1 MNIMIISALRE
12 EVRGLNESVMFT
24 GVGKINATK
33 KLERQFGKSSFRLP
47 DLVINYGTAG
57 KTTESL
63 SVGNLYEVGKF
74 VQREMMVTELGFK
87 EYETPFDATYII
99 ENGRSDLTCGTGD
112 SFWTPKNKKNFE
124 IVDMEAYALAKVCQ
138 DHGVKFRCFKFI
150 SDGGDPD
157 EWKENVSKGSV
168 LFANKLKQIREEET
182 K

>member
-12 EVRGLNESVMFT
+12 EVRGLNESVVFT

-74 VQREMMVTELGFK
+74 VQRDMMVTELGFK
-87 EYETPFDATYII
+87 EYETPFDDTYII

-112 SFWTPKNKKNFE
+112 SFWTPKNKEIFE

-138 DHGVKFRCFKFI
+138 DYGVKFRCFKFI
-150 SDGGDPD
+150 SDGGNPD

-182 K
+182 E

>member
-12 EVRGLNESVMFT
+12 EVRGLNESVVFT

-74 VQREMMVTELGFK
+74 VQRDMMVTELGFK

-138 DHGVKFRCFKFI
+138 DYGVEFRCFKFI
-150 SDGGDPD
+150 SDGGNPD

>member
-74 VQREMMVTELGFK
+74 VQRDMMVTELGFK
-87 EYETPFDATYII
+87 EYETPFDDTYII

-112 SFWTPKNKKNFE
+112 SFWTPKNKEIFE

-138 DHGVKFRCFKFI
+138 DYGVEFRCFKFI
-150 SDGGDPD
+150 SDGGNPD

-182 K
+182 E

>member
-74 VQREMMVTELGFK
+74 VQRDMMVTELGFK

-112 SFWTPKNKKNFE
+112 SFWTPKNKEIFE

-138 DHGVKFRCFKFI
+138 DHGVEFRCFKFI
-150 SDGGDPD
+150 SDGGNPD

>member
-1 MNIMIISALRE
+1 MNIMIVSALRE
-12 EVRGLNESVMFT
+12 EVRGLNKSVVFT

-33 KLERQFGKSSFRLP
+33 KLERQFGKSSFKLP

-63 SVGNLYEVGKF
+63 SVGELYEVGKF
-74 VQREMMVTELGFK
+74 VQRDMMVTELGFK
-87 EYETPFDATYII
+87 EYETPFDDTYII

-138 DHGVKFRCFKFI
+138 DYGVEFRCFKFI

-157 EWKENVSKGSV
+157 EWKKNVSKGSV
-168 LFANKLKQIREEET
+168 LFANKLKQIREE
-182 K
+182 KMK

>member
-12 EVRGLNESVMFT
+12 EVRGLNESVVFT

-74 VQREMMVTELGFK
+74 VQRDMMVTELGFK
-87 EYETPFDATYII
+87 EYETPFDDTYII

-112 SFWTPKNKKNFE
+112 SFWTPKNKEIFE

-182 K
+182 E